1 MAQPYSGPGPAALV
15 WFVVVGLASGGC
27 SRISRR
33 AVRWGKQTIT
43 RLECQNVSR
52 ASRPAS
58 AWFLV
63 KLSASF
69 ARGLGR
75 E

>member
-33 AVRWGKQTIT
+33 AVRWGKQTAFALNSE
-43 RLECQNVSR
+43 RL
-52 ASRPAS
+52 P
-58 AWFLV
+58 
-63 KLSASF
+63 
-69 ARGLGR
+69 R
-75 E
+75 EPPGQAGSLA